1 MASPRDVHPQ
11 LLPPHTF
18 LRQKPTLAGRS
29 DGRPWRWPRNRR
41 HQTIRRAQR
50 SDAIHTRR
58 RLQSPLEVAEMAV
71 VAAAWSSCTQPAF
84 FRDACHM
91 PLQSRGTCP
100 TRHVRRRRG
109 LCGGPRRLS
118 GPPLLGWCSCCADDR
133 GRRVYSELAFVSV
146 TFAVGFSLLPE
157 KVLGSWLTHL
167 RVRGWKHL
175 RVESR
180 ASVLALASGVRTDAV
195 SGLIKSIA
203 RRMTQTTSKNTCR
216 QDTRLDDPRC
226 AMWHVPCVRECVIP
240 HTSLSV

>member
-1 MASPRDVHPQ
+1 MHTACILSRCLSHAFAESGH
-11 LLPPHTF
+11 LPDT
-18 LRQKPTLAGRS
+18 ARS
-29 DGRPWRWPRNRR
+29 QAARAL
-41 HQTIRRAQR
+41 RRAAQALGSSSVGLVFMLCRR
-50 SDAIHTRR
+50 SWTTS
-58 RLQSPLEVAEMAV
+58 LL
-71 VAAAWSSCTQPAF
+71 
-84 FRDACHM
+84 
-91 PLQSRGTCP
+91 GTCFC
-100 TRHVRRRRG
+100 VCD
-109 LCGGPRRLS
+109 LCCWFQSVL
-118 GPPLLGWCSCCADDR
+118 CCH
-133 GRRVYSELAFVSV
+133 
-146 TFAVGFSLLPE
+146 LPE